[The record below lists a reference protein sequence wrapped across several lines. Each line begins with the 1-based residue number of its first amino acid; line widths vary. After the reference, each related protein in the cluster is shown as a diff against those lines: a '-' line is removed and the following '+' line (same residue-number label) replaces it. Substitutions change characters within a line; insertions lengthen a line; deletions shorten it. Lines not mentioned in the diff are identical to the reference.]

1 MQDNSDVSG
10 HQVLYRFGSVMSRVY
25 TGTVQRIPIIARFSS
40 VAGII
45 STGPFGFGSVILDN
59 RSVRVGSGCNFH
71 GSIWVRVHHFG
82 PVKTSSA
89 EPNCNSE

>member
-1 MQDNSDVSG
+1 MQDNSDISG
-10 HQVLYRFGSVMSRVY
+10 HQVLYRFGSVMSRVSM
-25 TGTVQRIPIIARFSS
+25 GTVQRFPIIARFRS

-71 GSIWVRVHHFG
+71 RSIWVRVHNFG
-82 PVKTSSA
+82 PVKASS
-89 EPNCNSE
+89 